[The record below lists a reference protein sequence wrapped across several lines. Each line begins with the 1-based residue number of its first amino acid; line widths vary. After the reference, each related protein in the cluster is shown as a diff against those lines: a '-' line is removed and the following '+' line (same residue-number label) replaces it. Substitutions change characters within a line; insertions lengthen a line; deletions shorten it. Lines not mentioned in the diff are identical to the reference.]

1 MMGDGVGQ
9 GWMAVFLGL
18 ALAGPAAAQDAD
30 GDGWTVDEGDC
41 DDADD
46 RVSPG
51 YADEICGDLLDNECD
66 GYYDDG
72 CDLSVRQGSLRG
84 GGGCSGGQAPEPA
97 PTPTPTGTVAVLGLP
112 LLGLLRGRRT

>member
-1 MMGDGVGQ
+1 MIV
-9 GWMAVFLGL
+9 VGL
-18 ALAGPAAAQDAD
+18 ALGAAPASAQDTDAD

-51 YADEICGDLLDNECD
+51 FSDEICGDLLDNECD
-66 GYYDDG
+66 GFFDDG

-84 GGGCSGGQAPEPA
+84 GGGCTGATAPQPTPA
-97 PTPTPTGTVAVLGLP
+97 PAGTLALLGLP
-112 LLGLLRGRRT
+112 ILPLLRRRRS